1 MLLLGVA
8 EVQAQHAVVRGFAK
22 DASDGQP
29 LQGINVVLTNDAGAF
44 LGTATDRDG
53 FFAISRIPPGPYLLR
68 ATFIGYQPFTD
79 SLTLAPGQIL
89 SYNFSITF

>member
-1 MLLLGVA
+1 MSLVLLMLLLGVA

-22 DASDGQP
+22 DASDLQP

-53 FFAISRIPPGPYLLR
+53 G
-68 ATFIGYQPFTD
+68 
-79 SLTLAPGQIL
+79 
-89 SYNFSITF
+89 